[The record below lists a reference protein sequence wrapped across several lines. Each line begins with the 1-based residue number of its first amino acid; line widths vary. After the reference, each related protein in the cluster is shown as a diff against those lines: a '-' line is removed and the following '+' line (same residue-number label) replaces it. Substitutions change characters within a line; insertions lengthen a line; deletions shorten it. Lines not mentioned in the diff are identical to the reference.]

1 MRPRDC
7 RYASL
12 RQRTNRTDFAS
23 ILNQHSPIGVR
34 SGAGAVRRV
43 YHQAPAAI
51 ALGVKAVPITSDRRL
66 RPYQAGLMQSK
77 FETEAATGWV
87 FHRTT

>member
-23 ILNQHSPIGVR
+23 ILNQQSPIGVR
-34 SGAGAVRRV
+34 SELTPCVGF
-43 YHQAPAAI
+43 HQAPATI
-51 ALGVKAVPITSDRRL
+51 ALGVTAAPITSDRKI
-66 RPYQAGLMQSK
+66 AVVSGGL
-77 FETEAATGWV
+77 EAV
-87 FHRTT
+87 KV